1 LADTRAV
8 RFRHAASARRSPFI
22 EESPMF
28 SALSANDRLA
38 AIAAIIVTITGVVS
52 LFWRWG
58 ALMLVPTLA
67 ALAVLVIIFQ
77 ARLAPNAKLPM
88 ARGVLLL
95 GLGAIA
101 ALIWV
106 LVMFQW
112 LGYITDNL
120 VTIDTIQFLVGLV
133 ASIVLAFAGWRAYQ
147 ADSGTSAVAPP
158 APPAPPPAEPP
169 SA

>member
-1 LADTRAV
+1 
-8 RFRHAASARRSPFI
+8 
-22 EESPMF
+22 MF

-38 AIAAIIVTITGVVS
+38 AIAAVIVTITGLVS
-52 LFWRWG
+52 LFWAWG
-58 ALMLVPTLA
+58 ALMIVPTLA
-67 ALAVLVIIFQ
+67 ALAVLFIVFQ

-95 GLGAIA
+95 ALGAIA
-101 ALIWV
+101 ALVWI

-147 ADSGTSAVAPP
+147 ADSGTSAATPP
-158 APPAPPPAEPP
+158 APPAAPPPAEPP

>member
-1 LADTRAV
+1 
-8 RFRHAASARRSPFI
+8 
-22 EESPMF
+22 M
-28 SALSANDRLA
+28 LSTLNANDRLA

-52 LFWRWG
+52 LFWQWG

-67 ALAVLVIIFQ
+67 ALAVLFILFQ
-77 ARLAPNAKLPM
+77 GRLAPNVKLPM
-88 ARGVLLL
+88 TRGMLLL

-101 ALIWV
+101 ALVWV
-106 LVMFQW
+106 LVLFQW

-133 ASIVLAFAGWRAYQ
+133 ASVVLAFAGWRAYQ
-147 ADSGTSAVAPP
+147 ADSGTSTAAPP
-158 APPAPPPAEPP
+158 APPAAPPPAAPP